1 VEKQSGVERQA
12 EAGSRARSGLRTGRL
27 ARLAVLAGLYAALTI
42 LPPFSSIS
50 YGPVQVRVSEGLTVL
65 PFLSADYAWGLFVGC
80 IVANLGSPFLVY
92 DLTLGALATLVA
104 AFLTSRAK
112 TPALAPLPPVVV
124 NALVVSWYVSRLSNL
139 PYAPTALYIALGEV
153 AACYGLGYPLL
164 AYLLRNQKLRE
175 FLS

>member
-1 VEKQSGVERQA
+1 MQKRLQA
-12 EAGSRARSGLRTGRL
+12 GGQARGTFGTGRL
-27 ARLAVLAGLYAALTI
+27 ARLAVLAGLYAALTV

-50 YGPVQVRVSEGLTVL
+50 YGPVQVRISEALTVL

-92 DLTLGALATLVA
+92 DLTLGALSTLVA
-104 AFLTSRAK
+104 ALLTSRARR
-112 TPALAPLPPVVV
+112 PILAPLPPVIV

-153 AACYGLGYPLL
+153 VACYALGYPLL
-164 AYLLRNQKLRE
+164 VYLLRNQKLRE

>member
-1 VEKQSGVERQA
+1 MTVDKQTGAEK
-12 EAGSRARSGLRTGRL
+12 RARGAFNTRRL
-27 ARLAVLAGLYAALTI
+27 ARLAMLAGLYAALTV

-104 AFLTSRAK
+104 AFLTSRARR
-112 TPALAPLPPVVV
+112 PVLAPLPPVIV
-124 NALVVSWYVSRLSNL
+124 NALVVSLYVSRLSNL

-153 AACYGLGYPLL
+153 VACYGLGYPLL